1 MKREDVV
8 KIFPNASEEQIDDF
22 LNQVGSELNPLKR
35 ELKETTKGRDE
46 ALEKLT
52 QTENQNASYKAQVD
66 DLEAKVKAGMTAEE
80 LLAQQQEQAAAREHE
95 FLLKSN
101 AVDAKSLF
109 VEAGCFEEAEI
120 ASLVDQVVGE
130 DLESTLTKAKSI
142 IDVVQRHGKS
152 VEESTKNDLLKSNPK
167 LQGGGGDGDPTVP
180 KTMKEFLALPFK
192 TQLDLKSA
200 NPNIM
205 KELSKE

>member
-1 MKREDVV
+1 MKRDDVA
-8 KIFPNASEEQIDDF
+8 KIFPGATEDQIDEI
-22 LNQVGSELNPLKR
+22 LNQIGSELNPLKR
-35 ELKETTKGRDE
+35 DLREASKSRDE
-46 ALEKLT
+46 ALERLT

-66 DLEAKVKAGMTAEE
+66 DLSAKVKAGMTAEE

-120 ASLVDQVVGE
+120 ASLVEQVVGE
-130 DLESTLTKAKSI
+130 DLETTLTKAKSI

-167 LQGGGGDGDPTVP
+167 LQGGGGDGDPSTP
-180 KTMKEFLALPFK
+180 KTKKEFMALSYADQLALK
-192 TQLDLKSA
+192 EK
-200 NPNIM
+200 NPNIL